1 MIQVPRLTFSFI
13 LSYIELEWWLVCQ
26 LLYIC
31 VESWDLSMGG
41 REKVEEGKGGRR
53 REKRGGEGREEKREE
68 GRGRIGKRKR

>member
-53 REKRGGEGREEKREE
+53 REKRGGEEL
-68 GRGRIGKRKR
+68 GRGKGKDEYEYGNG